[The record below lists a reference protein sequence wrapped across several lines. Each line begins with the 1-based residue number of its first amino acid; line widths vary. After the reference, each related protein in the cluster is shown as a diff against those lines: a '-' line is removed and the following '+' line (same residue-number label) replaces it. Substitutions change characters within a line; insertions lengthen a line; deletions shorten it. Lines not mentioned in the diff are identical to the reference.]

1 METRPCSPACPG
13 QVEEIMLWMR
23 LIDSLADCPSPELP
37 SGCVS
42 AGCNTLSG
50 VCGTWWQRLVLVPK
64 SSIRSS
70 KCLALRYA
78 QLLWK
83 RDACCCSSALFW
95 CLPSHPCTACSLQHH
110 LSEFYS
116 LEEERFWFAC
126 RKKATLVQS
135 ALKTEKRRLG
145 QCWHRS
151 PGKLQPGCSLCSWYP
166 QTQPDPTPLLH
177 QSFSQVKRA
186 ALTLCCKQLHACPA
200 ATLVNG

>member
-1 METRPCSPACPG
+1 MQNEVTLVFCNSAKLQILSVTERRAGLETCPCSPACPG

-64 SSIRSS
+64 SSIGSS
-70 KCLALRYA
+70 KCLALRYT

-83 RDACCCSSALFW
+83 HDACCCSSALFW
-95 CLPSHPCTACSLQHH
+95 CLPSHPSTACSLQHH

-116 LEEERFWFAC
+116 LGEERFWFAG
-126 RKKATLVQS
+126 KK
-135 ALKTEKRRLG
+135 K
-145 QCWHRS
+145 
-151 PGKLQPGCSLCSWYP
+151 
-166 QTQPDPTPLLH
+166 PLSCNL
-177 QSFSQVKRA
+177 
-186 ALTLCCKQLHACPA
+186 L
-200 ATLVNG
+200 